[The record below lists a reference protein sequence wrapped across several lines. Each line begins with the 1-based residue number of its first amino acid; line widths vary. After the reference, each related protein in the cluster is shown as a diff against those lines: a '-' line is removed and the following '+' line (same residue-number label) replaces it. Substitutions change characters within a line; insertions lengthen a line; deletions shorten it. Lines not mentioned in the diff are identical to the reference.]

1 MNTSLITE
9 KQQQILQIYF
19 WNPHTILHYPTL
31 SYTILHYPTLSYTLL
46 QKNFKMINDQ
56 FCFRFYKLKLAIWMK
71 NNIFIDE
78 YILNYEKQQQILQ
91 IYFWNDHTPPTL
103 SYTILHYPTLSYT
116 ILHYPTLSYTILHY
130 PTLSYTILHYPTLSY
145 TILHYPT
152 LSYTILHY
160 PTLSYT
166 ILHYP
171 TLSYTLLQKNF
182 KMINDQFC
190 FRFYKLKLAI
200 WMKNNIFIDEYIL
213 N

>member
-1 MNTSLITE
+1 MNTSLIIE
-9 KQQQILQIYF
+9 KQQQILQYIF
-19 WNPHTILHYPTL
+19 G
-31 SYTILHYPTLSYTLL
+31 
-46 QKNFKMINDQ
+46 MI
-56 FCFRFYKLKLAIWMK
+56 
-71 NNIFIDE
+71 
-78 YILNYEKQQQILQ
+78 
-91 IYFWNDHTPPTL
+91 TL

-171 TLSYTLLQKNF
+171 TTLLQKNF

-213 N
+213 NY